1 MNEQEDIMRQE
12 WFKGEIKIIGE
23 KTKTGLI
30 KAEDGTLVEF
40 NESAPMSFERLSEMD
55 TVLFT
60 LTGDKA
66 DARGVMKAQQLLPVV
81 HDI

>member
-12 WFKGEIKIIGE
+12 WLKGKIEVIGK

-30 KAEDGTLVEF
+30 KAEDGTLVAF
-40 NESAPMSFERLSEMD
+40 NENAPIAFERLSEMD

-60 LTGDKA
+60 LTKDKP
-66 DARGVMKAQQLLPVV
+66 DARGVMQAQQLLPVI
-81 HDI
+81 HDE